1 MKGQKMKDKRKIL
14 KIASLFEFIYVL
26 ISIFYYLSKGKI
38 NEEVIANSFLLL
50 INLLISIVIF
60 KESNKGLKDIN
71 KSKIFISGFI
81 LLLNSVI
88 PGILCFL
95 YLILI
100 KDKKEEQLPR
110 KDKEIISTKEKIIS
124 IISVLLFIFIMF
136 FLPKLYIGEKLPK
149 FLMYVFL
156 FLIVLIPNFNILKND
171 FLLLIKNKN
180 KYFRFILR
188 RYIIMLIVMI
198 IVAIP
203 IILLNK
209 GNISTNQKM
218 INIMFKKNTFITI
231 LLSCVYAPFTEEG
244 IFRLSLSKI
253 INNRTLFIIISGFL
267 FGLMHMIDKFTSFYD
282 LLYIFQYAS
291 LGVCLAKA
299 YTDSNNIFVPIS
311 MHFIQN
317 FLASLLVILFY

>member
-1 MKGQKMKDKRKIL
+1 MKDKRKIL
-14 KIASLFEFIYVL
+14 KIASLFEFVYVL
-26 ISIFYYLSKGKI
+26 IYIFYYLSKGKI
-38 NEEVIANSFLLL
+38 NEEVIANLFLLL
-50 INLLISIVIF
+50 INLLVSIIIF
-60 KESNKGLKDIN
+60 KESKKELKDIN
-71 KSKIFISGFI
+71 KFKIFISGII

-88 PGILCFL
+88 PGVFCFL
-95 YLILI
+95 FLTLI
-100 KDKKEEQLPR
+100 KDKKEDELPK
-110 KDKEIISTKEKIIS
+110 KDNYVIGIKEKITS
-124 IISVLLFIFIMF
+124 IICVLLFIFTMF
-136 FLPKLYIGEKLPK
+136 VLPNLTIGEKIPR
-149 FLMYVFL
+149 FLIYIFL
-156 FLIVLIPNFNILKND
+156 FLLVLLPNFKTIKND

-180 KYFRFILR
+180 KYFKFIIK

-218 INIMFKKNTFITI
+218 INIMFKKNALITI
-231 LLSCVYAPFTEEG
+231 LLSCIYAPFTEEG

-253 INNRTLFIIISGFL
+253 INNKTLFIVISGFL
-267 FGLMHMIDKFTSFYD
+267 FGTMHMIDKFTSFYD

-291 LGVCLAKA
+291 LGICLSKA
-299 YTDSNNIFVPIS
+299 YIDSDNIFVPIG